1 MSRTLYF
8 FLRDMNSKHNLAT
21 LGSRQVLGRE
31 WNFALNINNFTSHA
45 ENVRKLIYT
54 IQEFTKI
61 K

>member
-1 MSRTLYF
+1 
-8 FLRDMNSKHNLAT
+8 MNSKHNLAT